1 MQIVIA
7 KASFVNSVVGGVTK
21 RQRLTVPEG
30 IAYELES
37 MGLVEFEKQPMT
49 VPQSAESAPL
59 DDGREAP
66 SLSLPAGQALLTDN
80 LPKPKRGR
88 PKKAGKSL
96 R

>member
-49 VPQSAESAPL
+49 VPQSAEVAQLTCRTKSAMLASQSVMLTANP
-59 DDGREAP
+59 RE
-66 SLSLPAGQALLTDN
+66 
-80 LPKPKRGR
+80 R
-88 PKKAGKSL
+88 
-96 R
+96 